1 LDCIKNMNK
10 KMKALLFILISF
22 VAFTAFIC
30 GLIMISNPDGRA
42 MGLDLILLKETPFN
56 NFIIPG
62 IFLSS
67 VGVVN
72 LIAVF
77 FNIKRHNN
85 RYNWALAGGVMIF
98 GWIVVQMILIQM
110 FYWIQFLYLVIGIL
124 IVLVAY
130 GLKGKWAV

>member
-1 LDCIKNMNK
+1 MNK

>member
-1 LDCIKNMNK
+1 
-10 KMKALLFILISF
+10 MKALLFILISF
-22 VAFTAFIC
+22 VAITAFIC
-30 GLIMISNPDGRA
+30 GLLLISNPDGKA
-42 MGLDLILLKETPFN
+42 IGLDLILLKETPFK

-62 IFLSS
+62 LFLTC
-67 VGVVN
+67 VGIVN

-85 RYNWALAGGVMIF
+85 RYDWALAGGVMIF

-110 FYWIQFLYLVIGIL
+110 FNWIQFLYLVIGIL